1 MVIAMAGKNLKFEEI
16 EREGYLAA
24 LRGESKSSHVYFDK
38 NRRMAFEAGY
48 YRGTIEAARKLQ
60 EKKEA
65 ENGR

>member
-1 MVIAMAGKNLKFEEI
+1 MKKDRLRQIEE
-16 EREGYLAA
+16 EGYRAA
-24 LRGESKSSHVYFDK
+24 RNGESKSMYLYHTRDE
-38 NRRMAFEAGY
+38 RMAFEAGY

>member
-1 MVIAMAGKNLKFEEI
+1 MAKKFDRLEEI

-24 LRGESKSSHVYFDK
+24 LRGESKSSHIYFDK
-38 NRRMAFEAGY
+38 NKRMAFEAGY